1 MLPTLAGLMPAGRTA
16 CIEAGASCLGN
27 RPRRNKSATTKLSE
41 RARTVERVE
50 PRVSD
55 VDGTNAGSLRI
66 EPRCSET
73 PPPAARPA
81 RRDRK
86 SSPLRE
92 GRQRTKKSRQLMYLE
107 SETMRWRIIPPSIHH
122 SICIIPS
129 TELKHLASSNV
140 MHPQFLIPP
149 VDVSTSWGARATAR
163 RLRCRTSPRTAA
175 SRERGAGRPARRLLL
190 VLRARE
196 GGKLG
201 ASVGRRRAARRLL
214 IGRYHDHHEIS

>member
-1 MLPTLAGLMPAGRTA
+1 MLPTFAGLVPAGRTA

-41 RARTVERVE
+41 RERTVERVE

-55 VDGTNAGSLRI
+55 VDGTDTGSLRI
-66 EPRCSET
+66 EPRCSE
-73 PPPAARPA
+73 A
-81 RRDRK
+81 RRRRPRGRRDARTRNFA
-86 SSPLRE
+86 RE
-92 GRQRTKKSRQLMYLE
+92 GRQRAEKLRTFEVLQSK
-107 SETMRWRIIPPSIHH
+107 TMRWGESTLHRS
-122 SICIIPS
+122 IIPS
-129 TELKHLASSNV
+129 ASFHLPSCSILQVATSCILSSL
-140 MHPQFLIPP
+140 M
-149 VDVSTSWGARATAR
+149 STSCGARATAR
-163 RLRCRTSPRTAA
+163 RLRFRTSHRTAA

-214 IGRYHDHHEIS
+214 IGRCREIS